1 MRKNNCPFQNKNRGN
16 YSQRNAGSYA
26 ARRNTGNSK
35 PRYNPTTV
43 LYLPNVLYSWGLK
56 IAENLG
62 PGMIES
68 YRNRI
73 PATITDL
80 NSEDK
85 DFWKWARAKN
95 IPVVEVGNLVD
106 AQTLMRDGVAGVV
119 STTLDQFPI
128 ATKGGRNG

>member
-1 MRKNNCPFQNKNRGN
+1 M
-16 YSQRNAGSYA
+16 
-26 ARRNTGNSK
+26 RRNNFISEIK
-35 PRYNPTTV
+35 KLENHSNRNKPTTV

-56 IAENLG
+56 IAGTLG
-62 PGMIES
+62 IEEIES

-73 PATITDL
+73 PASITDL

-85 DFWKWARAKN
+85 DFWKWARANN
-95 IPVVEVGNLVD
+95 ISVVKVGNLVD

-128 ATKGGRNG
+128 ATEGAPFSIKRE